1 MKTLFTIIFLLS
13 ITILHG
19 QYGFNQTYEMN
30 SPGSA
35 FHNVIWD
42 GEHIVVA
49 GTVSIDS
56 LNQWGLLF
64 TQLDTLG
71 NVVNQKV
78 YTDSSG
84 DDYIFNPNYSII
96 NTSDGGYA
104 MVGSLWDK
112 EWGFM
117 AKLDAEGGL
126 EFLQEYPDTLSLIRT
141 TYFKRVIEL
150 PDGYL
155 IAGTK
160 QIADYTSN
168 VFALKTDLQGT
179 PLWEKKYGVTGNTN
193 VLGAIQFIDNNT
205 YLLGGVNAAFPNG
218 SPFYYNEDWGQGWI
232 FAIDS
237 IGNIK
242 WEWESGVNEEAITMG
257 LMKTSNNEYIYTTG
271 TVTYPNIFT
280 AEIQLKV
287 IKRDS
292 NFNLLWSLDI
302 NPFPAP
308 LINTMDI
315 TPTGD
320 GHYAV
325 VGNWNTIDSS
335 NTMLDYGWTGG
346 CIVKFTEDGEKL
358 WDVCDTIANTNEYN
372 FHNST
377 QAFRGITSLPS
388 GSIIAA
394 GVINRYDNTAQY
406 WRSIGWLYKVTA
418 DGCMDTL
425 CNLSTALFSPPKLS
439 TEIKV
444 FPNPTEG
451 LIHLEIPEDY
461 KNSFLQVY
469 NIQGQEVYQN
479 NEVSVG
485 KTQLDMS
492 FLKSGI
498 YFIKIMGERNQH
510 FSTVKFVKK

>member
-13 ITILHG
+13 FTFSYG

-49 GTVSIDS
+49 GTAKIDS
-56 LNQWGLLF
+56 LDQWGLLF
-64 TQLDTLG
+64 AQLDTSG
-71 NVVNQKV
+71 HVVNKKIYV
-78 YTDSSG
+78 DSLGDNYTFG
-84 DDYIFNPNYSII
+84 PNYSII
-96 NTSDGGYA
+96 NTSDDGYA
-104 MVGSLWDK
+104 IVGSFWDR

-117 AKLDAEGGL
+117 AKLDAQGEF
-126 EFLQEYPDTLSLIRT
+126 EFLQEYPDTTSLILT
-141 TYFKRVIEL
+141 TFFKKIIEL

-155 IAGTK
+155 IAGIK
-160 QIADYTSN
+160 QIEDYSKKA
-168 VFALKTDLQGT
+168 FILKTDLQGNQ
-179 PLWEKKYGVTGNTN
+179 LWEKKYGIAGINN
-193 VLGAIQFIDNNT
+193 SIGSIQYIDNNT
-205 YLLGGVNAAFPNG
+205 VMVNSSKSDID
-218 SPFYYNEDWGQGWI
+218 SPYSLNEDWWQGWI
-232 FAIDS
+232 FGIDS
-237 IGNIK
+237 LGNIK
-242 WEWESGVNEEAITMG
+242 WEWESEINEETLGSG
-257 LMKTSNNEYIYTTG
+257 LIKNEDNEYIYTTSQLLI
-271 TVTYPNIFT
+271 PNIFT
-280 AEIQLKV
+280 VEIQRKV
-287 IKRDS
+287 VKRDS

-325 VGNWNTIDSS
+325 VGNWNTMDSS

-358 WDVCDTIANTNEYN
+358 WSVCDTIANTNEYN
-372 FHNST
+372 FSNSS

-394 GVINRYDNTAQY
+394 GVVNRYDNTAQF

-418 DGCMDTL
+418 DGCLDTL
-425 CNLSTALFSPPKLS
+425 CNLSTALFSPPTLS